1 MTTNLPIPA
10 GNEIAQS
17 TTTGLRADLMR
28 ADERRAELYEAGD
41 YVTLAWVVNEARK
54 FKFELDAFVRECEE
68 NVAALLPNKKEIID
82 GLGVVEKRTTSSRKW
97 ESPELLRHLV
107 RTTLDPENTGELKT
121 ENIMELLGLLEQ
133 VLPLTSSLGWRVTP
147 LREHG
152 INVDS
157 YSEVTYGRSNIQI
170 TN

>member
-1 MTTNLPIPA
+1 MTNLPVPVGQQVA
-10 GNEIAQS
+10 
-17 TTTGLRADLMR
+17 TTATDGLRADLLR
-28 ADERRAELYEAGD
+28 ADDRRAELYAAGD

-54 FKFELDAFVRECEE
+54 IKADLDAFVRECEE
-68 NVAALLPNKKEIID
+68 NVAALMPTKKEAID
-82 GLGVVEKRTTSSRKW
+82 GLGVIEKRTASSRKW
-97 ESPELLRHLV
+97 ESQDLLRTLV
-107 RTTLDPENTGELKT
+107 RRTLDPEGTGELKVEHIT
-121 ENIMELLGLLEQ
+121 TLLGLLEQ

-147 LREHG
+147 LREYG